1 MFATVAVVASTG
13 GQADAAQCGDG
24 SGGFESWKREF
35 DEEATTKGVGATA
48 VAALMQANY
57 ASATI
62 AADRSQRSFGLSLD
76 QFLAKRGALLTH
88 LGHQPALRKNSTL
101 SRAHRGL
108 LLSERSVCS

>member
-1 MFATVAVVASTG
+1 LFLAAMFATVAVVASTG

-88 LGHQPALRKNSTL
+88 WDISRHCGRTALCPAHI
-101 SRAHRGL
+101 AGY
-108 LLSERSVCS
+108 C